1 MKVIKPKRTPK
12 NELLPDKIDP
22 TQTRLVFYGRV
33 STEDQSLEL
42 QKKAGLDYGCHPDS
56 MHLEHGS
63 AVAKKR
69 YQLDL
74 AIKELQPGDTLV
86 VWKIDRLA
94 RNVRQLYEILDRI
107 HEAGAQFKSL
117 QEDFD
122 FTTLTGKFILG
133 ILGLVAELERGMI
146 AERTR
151 AGMAVIK
158 DKHMGRPL
166 KLTPER
172 KKKVAAMLRKTG
184 NMSAAAKAI
193 KVSRQALYQW
203 CEVTR
208 HKGKY
213 VVKWKKD

>member
-1 MKVIKPKRTPK
+1 MPRRTPK
-12 NELLPDKIDP
+12 NELTVDRIDP
-22 TQTRLVFYGRV
+22 STTRLVGYGRV
-33 STEDQSLEL
+33 STEDQSLEM
-42 QKKAGLDYGCHPDS
+42 QRKALLDYGCHPDS

-69 YQLDL
+69 HELDL
-74 AIKELQPGDTLV
+74 AIKELQAGDTLV

-107 HEAGAQFKSL
+107 HAAGAQFKSL

-151 AGMAVIK
+151 AGMAVLR
-158 DKHMGRPL
+158 DGKHMGRPL
-166 KLTPER
+166 KVTAER
-172 KKKVAAMLRKTG
+172 KKKVMSILRKTG

-203 CEVTR
+203 CEVSR

>member
-1 MKVIKPKRTPK
+1 MPKRTPK
-12 NELLPDKIDP
+12 NELTVDKIDP
-22 TQTRLVFYGRV
+22 SLTRLVFYGRV
-33 STEDQSLEL
+33 STEEQSLEM
-42 QKKAGLDYGCHPDS
+42 QRQAGLAYGCHPDS

-63 AVAKKR
+63 AVAKR
-69 YQLDL
+69 RPHLDL

-107 HEAGAQFKSL
+107 HAAGAQFKSL

-146 AERTR
+146 AERTK
-151 AGMAVIK
+151 AGMAAIQ

-166 KLTPER
+166 KLTAER
-172 KKKVAAMLRKTG
+172 KKKVTAILRKTG
-184 NMSAAAKAI
+184 NMSAAARAI

-203 CEVTR
+203 CEVERTPR
-208 HKGKY
+208 GKFI
-213 VVKWKKD
+213 VKWKKD